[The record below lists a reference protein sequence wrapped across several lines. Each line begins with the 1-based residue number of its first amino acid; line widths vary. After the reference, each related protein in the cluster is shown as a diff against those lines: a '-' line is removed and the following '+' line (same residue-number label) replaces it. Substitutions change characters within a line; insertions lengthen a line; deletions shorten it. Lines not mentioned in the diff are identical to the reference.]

1 MPASIRPSQRLLLG
15 GGRKFLRFGQA
26 SERAIRR
33 SVRYHPPPG
42 DRAEGKEVSDDW
54 FFRYLDKQQNAKQ
67 SRSFSTKELA
77 LHEACSYSRRGFAVT
92 SLEGRGVRLT
102 GADVVKWCMD
112 HRV

>member
-1 MPASIRPSQRLLLG
+1 LS
-15 GGRKFLRFGQA
+15 
-26 SERAIRR
+26 
-33 SVRYHPPPG
+33 HPPFG
-42 DRAEGKEVSDDW
+42 RVRAEGKEVSDDW

-92 SLEGRGVRLT
+92 SLEGRDVRLT

-112 HRV
+112 HRVEGHR